1 MLAVYPQRVISRI
14 VLILVVAIVPAGCGS
29 SSHGRKTALAAF
41 YPIAYAAGR
50 IGGSSYDVEDLTPP
64 GVEPHDLELSPRTV
78 TRIETAHVV
87 LYLGHG
93 FQPAVAK
100 AAAAGRGTRVD
111 LLSGLPLH
119 DSDPH
124 VWLDPILFE
133 RVVRRIG
140 TTLPR
145 PAAPLLADLHP
156 LDAQSRS

>member
-29 SSHGRKTALAAF
+29 SSHGRKSVVAAF

-78 TRIETAHVV
+78 ARIESAHVV

-93 FQPAVAK
+93 FQPAVEK

-111 LLSGLPLH
+111 LLAGLPFHHTGPPLL
-119 DSDPH
+119 
-124 VWLDPILFE
+124 LDPVLFHP
-133 RVVRRIG
+133 VVCRIAG
-140 TTLPR
+140 
-145 PAAPLLADLHP
+145 AH
-156 LDAQSRS
+156 